1 MVEPSNN
8 KEESSVDSIVDQYK
22 KKLQSER
29 SNSLGRV
36 LTEDS
41 DMQIIDPIKEKI
53 EHNFSVV
60 RSDFQ
65 QHIQELESRF
75 MFQYKQYQECKRLA
89 DHEKKQLEQ
98 VYQIK
103 ASCEALKKL
112 RDKIKTL
119 EQEFQTE
126 HDRLQRLYQSKQ
138 SELSA
143 KITLERKSFEEEMF
157 TKRSELD
164 VEVRTI
170 EELIAKKRLEFDQLE
185 ISFEEEMKDKRV
197 QWQKEET
204 LLEQEYQQKRQ
215 SYEDEYGDFQ
225 NRIKKQSEEWKDKEL
240 AFREEM
246 LKKESDWKAT
256 LAELDSRKDAV
267 EQEIKAFELQ
277 SKVNRDLEIKQYE
290 QRKAEFEKELEQQRN
305 LFESELNERRES
317 MMQQYIQE
325 RDEETDRLHQQAME
339 DKDKEILEVRAKMR
353 VLEAELE
360 ASKSDSQYKK
370 EEVLNELRLAKEKLE
385 KIPDLIKEEQQKT
398 EVLTQ
403 ERLESFYQ
411 LQQKEIE
418 TEFKQKLE
426 AQIAANVELQRRED
440 VYQEQIRSM
449 ESKLK
454 RSELQMDQIVVN
466 SLENKIQPKSIPTQ
480 QQAPSPVAR
489 PKILR
494 ASKRYQ

>member
-1 MVEPSNN
+1 VVEPSSNH
-8 KEESSVDSIVDQYK
+8 EESSVDSIVDQYK
-22 KKLQSER
+22 KKLQTDR

-41 DMQIIDPIKEKI
+41 DMQVIDPIKEKI
-53 EHNFSVV
+53 EHNFSIV

-103 ASCEALKKL
+103 ASCDSLAKLKE
-112 RDKIKTL
+112 KITSL
-119 EQEFQTE
+119 EQEFQIE
-126 HDRLQRLYQSKQ
+126 HDRLQRLYQTKQ

-164 VEVRTI
+164 SEVRSI

-185 ISFEEEMKDKRV
+185 AAFDEEMKDKREQWV
-197 QWQKEET
+197 QEEG
-204 LLEQEYQQKRQ
+204 LLEKEYQQKRQ

-225 NRIKKQSEEWKDKEL
+225 SKIKKQSEEWREKEL

-246 LKKESDWKAT
+246 LKKESDWKST
-256 LAELDSRKDAV
+256 LAELDSRKEAV
-267 EQEIKAFELQ
+267 EEEIKAFELQ

-290 QRKAEFEKELEQQRN
+290 QRKVEFEKELEQQRQ
-305 LFESELNERRES
+305 LFESELNDRRET

-325 RDEETDRLHQQAME
+325 RDDETDRLHQQEME
-339 DKDKEILEVRAKMR
+339 LKNKEISEVRAKMR
-353 VLEAELE
+353 VMQAELE
-360 ASKSDSQYKK
+360 AAKSDSSYKK
-370 EEVLNELRLAKEKLE
+370 EEAEKELRLAKEKIDR
-385 KIPDLIKEEQQKT
+385 IPELIKEEQKKA

-403 ERLESFYQ
+403 EKLEAFYQ
-411 LQQKEIE
+411 LQQKELE
-418 TEFKQKLE
+418 TDYKRKLDS
-426 AQIAANVELQRRED
+426 QVSANLELQRREE

-466 SLENKIQPKSIPTQ
+466 SLENKVPVKPVQPTKPASNTG
-480 QQAPSPVAR
+480 VR